1 MPTITYGTGTPTQNT
16 SGTARQVLELDQEI
30 HYFNPAVTPILTI
43 AGRAFKEVTPVPKF
57 EWQEDEYLI
66 QRSQTFTMASSANL
80 ADIDTAGNN
89 DKGSILICDRQS
101 QLELFERGGVYTASV
116 AGSAS
121 LESMSAYMCVG
132 IGKEIDHATPTDKM
146 VQLVGFDTVSG
157 DSYTYDEH
165 ATTTAILASGSS
177 GTLTLTYVGNA
188 GAGSLSAV
196 VGASATN
203 LNLTNNDVF
212 TVLSLTG
219 HSEGSGVPAVSRK
232 KVRHLENCTQIFK
245 EPYKIT
251 GTEMASEMYGPM
263 ELDRLQA
270 RKLKK
275 FKTDIEWCVLTNGAI
290 DLDATAE
297 NPKRSF
303 AGFGV
308 GNSNGIVQ
316 SNNGN
321 ISTDFQLTE
330 ASFTMSNFD
339 DFLKNAFED
348 LEEGSG
354 EKDMFVS
361 TDWMN
366 AITARVRAEA
376 STLLVTKMGTGVR
389 AGLRV
394 TSYEGPLGAV
404 NFIRHPKLK
413 GALAKFALIVDW
425 QNFKLR
431 PLRTRD
437 VQLQIDIVKDGVDG
451 QVDQWLAELG
461 PMIMEEQT
469 HTIGKLV

>member
-1 MPTITYGTGTPTQNT
+1 MPTIRYGTGTPTQDT
-16 SGTARQVLELDQEI
+16 GGTARQILELDQEI

-43 AGRAFKEVTPVPKF
+43 SGRAYKEITPVPKF
-57 EWQEDEYLI
+57 EWLEDESLI

-80 ADIDTAGNN
+80 QDIDTAGNN
-89 DKGSILICDRQS
+89 DKGSILVCDKQS

-116 AGSAS
+116 VNANLQG
-121 LESMSAYMCVG
+121 MVAYMCVG

-146 VQLVGFDTVSG
+146 VQLVGFDAASG
-157 DSYTYDEH
+157 DAYTYDEH
-165 ATTTAILASGSS
+165 ATTVAILSVAGS

-188 GAGSLSAV
+188 GAGSLGGV
-196 VGASATN
+196 LGNVATG
-203 LNLTNNDVF
+203 LNLTDNDIF

-219 HSEGSGVPAVSRK
+219 HNEGSGVPAVSRK
-232 KVRHLENCTQIFK
+232 KVRRPVNCTQIFK

-251 GTEMASEMYGPM
+251 GTQIASKMYGPM

-275 FKTDIEWCVLTNGAI
+275 FKTDIEWCILTNGTI
-290 DLDATAE
+290 DLDASTE
-297 NPKRSF
+297 NPKRKF

-308 GNSNGIVQ
+308 GNSNGVVQ

-321 ISTDFQLTE
+321 ITSDFQLGE
-330 ASFTMSNFD
+330 SSFTMANFD

-348 LEEGSG
+348 LEEGTD

-366 AITARVRAEA
+366 AITARVRAES
-376 STLLVTKMGTGVR
+376 STLLVTKMGVGVR

-425 QNFKLR
+425 SNFRLR

-461 PMIMEEQT
+461 PQIMNEQT
-469 HTIGKLV
+469 FTIGKLT